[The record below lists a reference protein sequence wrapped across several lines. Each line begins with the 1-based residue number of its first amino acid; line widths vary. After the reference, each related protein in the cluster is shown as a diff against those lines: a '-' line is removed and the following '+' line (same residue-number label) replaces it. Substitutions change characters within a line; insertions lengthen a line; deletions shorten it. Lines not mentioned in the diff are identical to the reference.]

1 MNALILSMQAHIM
14 RLVALAVMISKTV
27 SKWRRWIFHS
37 SLRLTEFIN
46 SFALMGFSTVMIFG
60 YPSLVLI
67 HPFRKFTYASNPH
80 FWFFIFSVGLLQ
92 ASLMFIKSCKSKQAS
107 GILLHISSLIW
118 AVLAITVGLDHPPV
132 STALPIY
139 SLLSL
144 ITICAGHDAIKKGKR
159 IEAQIRKGV

>member
-14 RLVALAVMISKTV
+14 RLIAIAVMISATV

-46 SFALMGFSTVMIFG
+46 SFALIGFSTVMIFG
-60 YPSLVLI
+60 YPNLVLI

-80 FWFFIFSVGLLQ
+80 FWVFIFSVGLLQ
-92 ASLMFIKSCKSKQAS
+92 AALMFVKSCKSKQSS

-159 IEAQIRKGV
+159 IEAQIKKGV